1 VIPLIS
7 LVIGAVVAILLHPT
21 VPQNLTPYVAIAVV
35 VAIDSAFG
43 GFRSYLE
50 RTFNDRVFVLAFVT
64 NAALAVFLVWV
75 GDQLGVSDFSTAI
88 VVVFGIR
95 IFQNL
100 AAIRRR
106 VFGG

>member
-1 VIPLIS
+1 MLALFG
-7 LVIGAVVAILLHPT
+7 LVVGALLAILLRPSVPTDLSRYVAMAVVA
-21 VPQNLTPYVAIAVV
+21 
-35 VAIDSAFG
+35 AIDSASG
-43 GFRSYLE
+43 GVRAYLE
-50 RTFNDRVFVLAFVT
+50 RTFNDRVFVIAFIL
-64 NAALAVFLVWV
+64 NAALAIFLVWI
-75 GDQLGVSDFSTAI
+75 GDQLAADLTTAV

>member
-1 VIPLIS
+1 MLALFGLIVGALLAILLRPS
-7 LVIGAVVAILLHPT
+7 VPQDLSRYVAMAVVA
-21 VPQNLTPYVAIAVV
+21 
-35 VAIDSAFG
+35 AIDSAFG
-43 GFRSYLE
+43 GVRAYLE
-50 RTFNDRVFVLAFVT
+50 RTFNDRVFVIAFVL
-64 NAALAVFLVWV
+64 NAALAIFLVWI
-75 GDQLGVSDFSTAI
+75 GDQLAADLATAV

>member
-1 VIPLIS
+1 MIPVLS
-7 LVIGAVVAILLHPT
+7 LLAGALLAILLKPS
-21 VPQNLTPYVAIAVV
+21 VPANLTPYVAIGVV

-50 RTFNDRVFVLAFVT
+50 RTFNDRVFVLAFVS
-64 NAALAVFLVWV
+64 NASLAAFLAWV
-75 GDQLGVSDFSTAI
+75 GERLGVDFTVAI
-88 VVVFGIR
+88 VVIFGIR

-106 VFGG
+106 LLGG

>member
-1 VIPLIS
+1 
-7 LVIGAVVAILLHPT
+7 
-21 VPQNLTPYVAIAVV
+21 
-35 VAIDSAFG
+35 
-43 GFRSYLE
+43 
-50 RTFNDRVFVLAFVT
+50 
-64 NAALAVFLVWV
+64 LVWV